1 MTPEERG
8 RSLAVKLRMN
18 PRLIVKSFLAALE
31 HANQRDLY
39 RIVSSEWNRLLEDRV
54 AMASTDEHG
63 HLDGNR

>member
-1 MTPEERG
+1 MTPEDRG

-39 RIVSSEWNRLLEDRV
+39 RVVSSEWNRLLEDRV
-54 AMASTDEHG
+54 SMASAEDPQA
-63 HLDGNR
+63 LNGNR